1 MKTLCVKLLMAVLC
15 SAFLISTQSAS
26 AQNKKTLRDSVIAAN
41 YADSKN
47 LVKINVGALFLKNYS
62 FQYERAV
69 GRKISVGLGVRF
81 APKSS
86 LPFKSKFKDLA
97 DDDEVS
103 RQIDNFR
110 TGNFALT
117 PEVRFYLGKKG
128 VFKGFYLAPFARYA
142 TYSGELPYKYEAIDP
157 TTGATLPG
165 EKELFMSGR
174 INTISGGLM
183 IGAQWKLS
191 RLVYLDWWILGAS
204 AGSST
209 GNLKGTSPT
218 PLNTAEQEG
227 LREALADLN
236 NDYIKTESTVDAN
249 GAYTKVDGPW
259 YTVRAG
265 ICLGVRF

>member
-1 MKTLCVKLLMAVLC
+1 MKTLRVKLFMAVLC
-15 SAFLISTQSAS
+15 IAGSLLSIKSVS
-26 AQNKKTLRDSVIAAN
+26 AQSKKEKRDSVIAAN

-47 LVKINVGALFLKNYS
+47 LVKLNVPALFLKNFS

-81 APKSS
+81 APKST

-103 RQIDNFR
+103 RQIDNFK

-128 VFKGFYLAPFARYA
+128 VFRGFYLAPFARYA
-142 TYSGELPYKYEAIDP
+142 TYSGELPYEYDYETATGQN
-157 TTGATLPG
+157 TTS
-165 EKELFMSGR
+165 LFMSGR

-191 RLVYLDWWILGAS
+191 RQVYLDWWILGAS

-209 GNLKGTSPT
+209 GNLNGTSPT
-218 PLNTAEQEG
+218 PLSNEEQEG

-236 NDYIKTESTVDAN
+236 NDFIKTESTVDAN
-249 GAYTKVDGPW
+249 GAHVKIDGPW

-265 ICLGVRF
+265 ICVGVRF